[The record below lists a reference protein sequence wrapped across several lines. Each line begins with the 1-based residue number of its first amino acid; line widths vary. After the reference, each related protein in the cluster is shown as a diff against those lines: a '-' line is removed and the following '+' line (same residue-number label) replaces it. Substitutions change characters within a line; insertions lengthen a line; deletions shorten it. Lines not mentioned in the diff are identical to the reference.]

1 MSRRNHRKFTVSPS
15 YVFKIV
21 KADSTTANQKFL
33 NRLAAHKSEIR
44 GFVSIE
50 AVQSLLARE
59 AQK

>member
-21 KADSTTANQKFL
+21 KADSTTANQKLL

-44 GFVSIE
+44 GLVSIE
-50 AVQSLLARE
+50 AVQSLLAKE

>member
-21 KADSTTANQKFL
+21 KADSTTAN
-33 NRLAAHKSEIR
+33 HKSEIR
-44 GFVSIE
+44 GLVSIE

>member
-21 KADSTTANQKFL
+21 KADSTTNQKFL

-44 GFVSIE
+44 GLVSIE
-50 AVQSLLARE
+50 AVQSLLAKE

>member
-1 MSRRNHRKFTVSPS
+1 MSRRTHRKFTVNPS

-33 NRLAAHKSEIR
+33 NRLAVHKSETR
-44 GFVSIE
+44 GLVSIE
-50 AVQSLLARE
+50 AVQSLLAKE

>member
-21 KADSTTANQKFL
+21 KADSTTANQK
-33 NRLAAHKSEIR
+33 LAVHKSETR
-44 GFVSIE
+44 GLVSIE
-50 AVQSLLARE
+50 AVQSLLAKE